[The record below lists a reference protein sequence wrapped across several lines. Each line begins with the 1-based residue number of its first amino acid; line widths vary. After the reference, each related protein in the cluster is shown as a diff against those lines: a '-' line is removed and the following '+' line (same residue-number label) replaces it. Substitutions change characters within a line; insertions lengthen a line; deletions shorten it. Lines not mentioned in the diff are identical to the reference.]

1 MIGNRAARVAQFIE
15 IIATEE
21 HFSSKSPGRGMET
34 ADESSSVTSIER
46 ARDLAL
52 PFSLFK

>member
-34 ADESSSVTSIER
+34 ADESSVCN
-46 ARDLAL
+46 
-52 PFSLFK
+52 FY

>member
-15 IIATEE
+15 IIALKN
-21 HFSSKSPGRGMET
+21 FPSKSPGRGVET
-34 ADESSSVTSIER
+34 ADESSVLTFIER

-52 PFSLFK
+52 PFSLYK